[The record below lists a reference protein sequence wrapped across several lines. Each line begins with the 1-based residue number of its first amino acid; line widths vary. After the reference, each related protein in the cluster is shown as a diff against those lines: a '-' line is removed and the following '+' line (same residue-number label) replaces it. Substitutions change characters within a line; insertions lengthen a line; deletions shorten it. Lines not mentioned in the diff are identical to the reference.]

1 MRKSSKKTPPLP
13 IGTRVQVDIA
23 QGMDVAQGIIR
34 DAEYHD
40 GWSYRVDLTGGDD
53 CRQHR
58 DQAGELWVCDFEVH
72 PLGQS
77 PATRRRQRRAAIEAN
92 LLAIAQDVLGVVTLE
107 SRHSDRLDFY
117 ELGVGQIKDA
127 LQAAYEAGRASKK

>member
-13 IGTRVQVDIA
+13 IGTQVQIDIA

-34 DAEYHD
+34 DTEYDD
-40 GWSYRVDLTGGDD
+40 GWSYRVEVTGGDD
-53 CRQHR
+53 CRQHCN
-58 DQAGELWVCDFEVH
+58 QAGELWVYDFEVY
-72 PLGQS
+72 PLGRR
-77 PATRRRQRRAAIEAN
+77 PATNKRRRRAAAEAK
-92 LLAIAQDVLGVVTLE
+92 LLAIAQNVLGVVTVE

-127 LQAAYEAGRASKK
+127 LQAAYEAGRGSKK